1 MNEHKPINISSASTE
16 EIGRRM
22 ANFGATPFTLDGWR
36 YASVESFYVGL
47 KFLDDAERRR
57 IAKLPARDA
66 YAYGKGSTLTET
78 EYQDRRFALGGSEH
92 HALIARAIRAK
103 LAEHPKL
110 ARDFAATHPRPI
122 IHDTGRPERP
132 GTFMPA
138 AALCRILTALRDEL
152 VANGGVL
159 CNEPA

>member
-1 MNEHKPINISSASTE
+1 MTDGEPINISSASAE

-22 ANFGATPFTLDGWR
+22 ANFGATPFTLDGRR

-47 KFLDDAERRR
+47 KFLDDAERRA
-57 IAKLPARDA
+57 IAKLPAREA
-66 YAYGKGSTLTET
+66 YAHGKGSTLMET
-78 EYQDRRFALGGSEH
+78 EYQGRRFVLGGPTH

-103 LAEHPKL
+103 LIEHPDL

-122 IHDTGRPERP
+122 VHDTGRPERP

-138 AALCRILTALRDEL
+138 AALCQILTRLRDEL
-152 VANGGVL
+152 AANGGVL
-159 CNEPA
+159 PNEPA